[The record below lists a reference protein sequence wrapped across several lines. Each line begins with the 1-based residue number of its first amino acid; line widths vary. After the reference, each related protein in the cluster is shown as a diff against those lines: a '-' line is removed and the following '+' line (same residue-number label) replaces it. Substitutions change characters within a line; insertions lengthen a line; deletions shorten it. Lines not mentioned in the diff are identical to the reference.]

1 MVENTLA
8 FPTSGWH
15 AILSGSQWHRL
26 PSNKKSFYRKAPSGY
41 YHLKDPQKSKPNGGT
56 TAALPAFGT
65 SPDPFANFTRESAD
79 ALLKRVGPILKP
91 DPEAVGTGATAYRGI
106 LSKMPGMSTEVY
118 DKMLKQAEDSARLNM
133 GLAMMQAGF
142 GAAAAPR
149 ERGESTFST
158 LSRTL
163 FQPLSAAAM
172 QTMGAAR
179 KEKMAAQLGKL
190 QAEGR
195 LSTAA
200 FQAAMADETTA
211 RKTLAAMLGKKSSP
225 IKTRKADA
233 TLNIGTAERPDR
245 KLVSTSVQTDG
256 EGNTRIVLDSD
267 AYGYKSGEA
276 LTQGEDQGQ
285 VTLVGKGDGKRDRF
299 TYTHKEFVIND
310 KVLGILTRNR
320 IKVDPDIKGK
330 KGTFRI
336 AIPKPGTDG
345 TTQFDLTVGATTF
358 DLSKMSEK
366 DRSALGLIEPPSA
379 DEDGSIGTQDYY
391 LQDAEGNLKE
401 DAKGN
406 PQVVR
411 FYISGKK
418 AGQAIKQ
425 GGGEI
430 DISGLEAV
438 KVPSHSDLKSA
449 AEAGYFVL
457 VDEATG
463 TIQHDALGF
472 PITARQQGSIWIRP
486 NTTEAYEP
494 PLNTLFKPASD
505 YFKAKPKE
513 PDPKGILSQE
523 FLQGNYLQAAGA
535 LGTDHSDL
543 ESVRGPLKSGQ
554 LRGTL
559 KVDPE
564 ASVLGKFPFLMPDG
578 TDVPENLQKPIW
590 DSYKG
595 LIWGRAKGAK
605 SYSEFAPIVKAA
617 NQEFLNRSI
626 YDMGI
631 PLPSGRPRPEIT
643 NRTMAKD
650 AKLASKAPGVNVADQ
665 WKNVNITAFTT
676 GDLSKPP
683 AKTGITVQSN
693 PHLFR
698 NITNE
703 NGKVPVDGE
712 RDLQQRFDL
721 ENAGR
726 RLSFSSRNRPDEWWS
741 DLGTTSDKIRADR
754 EARYGSEDA
763 TENIKHVQD
772 SLNMLNEIRNF
783 SNAMLATGG
792 ATGWIEGNFIDF
804 LERTTG
810 TELLKKNEDYSR
822 LKVAGDRFISGISRK
837 VGRQF
842 GDLRIS
848 NYDAEDYKK
857 MNAAMGKSVT
867 LNKVLL
873 DRYEKQLLNEIRNG
887 LKNIGIANFDKR
899 TLESAIAAG
908 VDISGIKPKHGY
920 YSPYFKDTFPLT
932 NQPTPQNDD
941 TYLQELRE
949 AGNLKRRRY
958 KGQYLVPQVDSTT
971 GAMLI
976 GKPPLRFSQEQLD
989 ALNPDA
995 RKKVMGLIEMYWQKG
1010 WRELE

>member
-1 MVENTLA
+1 MA
-8 FPTSGWH
+8 ITSAQRSLWRRWQNAPPGPEKEALYNEIRKWEPDVRRT
-15 AILSGSQWHRL
+15 SNVL
-26 PSNKKSFYRKAPSGY
+26 PANAGATTAPS
-41 YHLKDPQKSKPNGGT
+41 T
-56 TAALPAFGT
+56 FGT
-65 SPDPFANFTRESAD
+65 SPNPFANFTRKSAD
-79 ALLKRVGPILKP
+79 ALLKRAGPILKP

-133 GLAMMQAGF
+133 ALAMMQAGF

-163 FQPLSAAAM
+163 FQPLSVAAM

-211 RKTLAAMLGKKSSP
+211 RKTLAAMLGKKGAP
-225 IKTRKADA
+225 IKTRKGADA
-233 TLNIGTAERPDR
+233 EINIGTKSRPDR
-245 KLVSTSVQTDG
+245 KLVSTSTQTDG
-256 EGNTRIVLDSD
+256 QGRTRIVLDAD
-267 AYGYKSGEA
+267 AYGYKSGKV
-276 LTQGEDQGQ
+276 LKQGDERGQ
-285 VTLVGKGDGKRDRF
+285 IRLVKKGDGKGDQF
-299 TYTHKEFVIND
+299 TYDKKEFVISD

-513 PDPKGILSQE
+513 PDAKGIRSEE
-523 FLQGNYLQAAGA
+523 FLEGDYLSGAG
-535 LGTDHSDL
+535 DL
-543 ESVRGPLKSGQ
+543 AGVWTSLERFRPEGKE
-554 LRGTL
+554 RGTL
-559 KVDPE
+559 GVNAE
-564 ASVLGKFPFLMPDG
+564 AAIRGDFPFTMPDG
-578 TDVPENLQKPIW
+578 SPIQEDLRKPIW
-590 DSYKG
+590 DAYKG
-595 LIWGRAKGAK
+595 LIWRRTRGAK
-605 SYSEFAPIVKAA
+605 NVEFGPIIKKA
-617 NQEFLNRSI
+617 NEDFLKRSI
-626 YDMGI
+626 YNMGME
-631 PLPSGRPRPEIT
+631 PPRGPGVEPRPRPRVT
-643 NRTMAKD
+643 NFKMAQE
-650 AKLASKAPGVNVADQ
+650 AMEA
-665 WKNVNITAFTT
+665 
-676 GDLSKPP
+676 
-683 AKTGITVQSN
+683 AKTPGADVKALFGNVDVTALDSKDLTSSSGKMVVAVNSAPDLFGEKTVGDTDDIQ
-693 PHLFR
+693 
-698 NITNE
+698 
-703 NGKVPVDGE
+703 G
-712 RDLQQRFDL
+712 
-721 ENAGR
+721 
-726 RLSFSSRNRPDEWWS
+726 
-741 DLGTTSDKIRADR
+741 RADR
-754 EARYGSEDA
+754 EKAARTQFLDTGQSTAKWFNDLGISSDKVTSDRRKQFSGQSADQALELL
-763 TENIKHVQD
+763 QD
-772 SLNMLNEIRNF
+772 STRMLKEVRSF
-783 SNAMLATGG
+783 QNAMLATKG
-792 ATGWIEGNFIDF
+792 AVGWLKGNALDALLSTI
-804 LERTTG
+804 G
-810 TELLKKNEDYSR
+810 TEWFEKNDDFAN
-822 LKVAGDRFISGISRK
+822 LKVEGDRHQSGLSRK
-837 VGRQF
+837 TGREW
-842 GDLRIS
+842 GDTRIS
-848 NYDAEDYKK
+848 NFDAEDYKL

-867 LNKVLL
+867 LNKSLL
-873 DRYEKQLLNEIRNG
+873 DKYERKLLDNIRTAMKQ
-887 LKNIGIANFDKR
+887 IGVANFDKV
-899 TLESAIAAG
+899 TIEDAIKAG
-908 VDISGIKPKHGY
+908 ADISGITPKNNF
-920 YSPYFKDTFPLT
+920 YSPYFKNKFALS
-932 NQPTPQNDD
+932 NQPMPRHSDEYIQG
-941 TYLQELRE
+941 LRKEGELERK
-949 AGNLKRRRY
+949 LY
-958 KGQYLVPQVDSTT
+958 KGSYLVPVIDAS
-971 GAMLI
+971 GALI
-976 GKPPLRFSQEQLD
+976 PGKAPDKITAEDLEVLRNTNPPLY
-989 ALNPDA
+989 
-995 RKKVMGLIEMYWQKG
+995 KKK
-1010 WRELE
+1010 RELINFLWNQSYGKLK